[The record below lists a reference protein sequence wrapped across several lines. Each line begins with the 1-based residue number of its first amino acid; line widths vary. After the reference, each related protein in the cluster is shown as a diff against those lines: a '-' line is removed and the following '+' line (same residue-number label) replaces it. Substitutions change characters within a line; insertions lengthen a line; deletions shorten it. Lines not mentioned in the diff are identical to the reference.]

1 MQTDIFGSAKQ
12 LQIRVE
18 GAIVT
23 VFWYYFETFKHIRIK
38 DNPEI
43 LVYVTFKVAP
53 QYFNLTIRVLSFK
66 VAPQYFTLTVRVHV
80 FYFGF

>member
-12 LQIRVE
+12 LQIRVK
-18 GAIVT
+18 GAVVSI
-23 VFWYYFETFKHIRIK
+23 FWYCFETLKHIGIK

-53 QYFNLTIRVLSFK
+53 QYFTLTIRV
-66 VAPQYFTLTVRVHV
+66 RV
-80 FYFGF
+80 FYFAF